1 MTGEIIVAHENTPK
15 PSLAQRTMHSHD
27 NYEIWYLISGD
38 ADFLVEGS
46 CYRLLPG
53 DLMLMRKG
61 EVHMFR
67 LRSGAPYE
75 RMHVNFDIS
84 ATLEAIGQ
92 SEVLNVFH
100 QRPLGKFNQ
109 YPAALFPNNTWRQD
123 MERLCR
129 AAEKDRLLYLLPL
142 LGELN
147 ECFAAV
153 QMTPTETRLDR
164 AAEILAFINANLKE
178 ELSLAEICSR
188 FFLSGNH
195 LNRIFKEAT
204 GTTVWRYITIK
215 RLFLAKEM
223 LAAGQKPTKVAR
235 AVGFKDYPTFF
246 RAFKKEFG
254 ASPKSSRRSVSLY
267 P

>member
-1 MTGEIIVAHENTPK
+1 MTGEITVAHESTPK
-15 PSLAQRTMHSHD
+15 PSLTQRKMHSHD

-46 CYRLLPG
+46 CYHLLPG

-75 RMHVNFDIS
+75 RMHVNFDVT
-84 ATLEAIGQ
+84 AALEAIGK
-92 SEVLNVFH
+92 SDVLNVFH
-100 QRPLGKFNQ
+100 ERPLGKFNRF
-109 YPAALFPNNTWRQD
+109 PAALFPENTWRRD
-123 MERLCR
+123 LERICH
-129 AAEKDRLLYLLPL
+129 APEKDRLLYLLPL
-142 LGELN
+142 IASLN
-147 ECFAAV
+147 ESF
-153 QMTPTETRLDR
+153 ETLRLSPAETKPDR

-178 ELSLAEICSR
+178 ELSLATLCSR

-215 RLFLAKEM
+215 RLFYAKEL

-235 AVGFKDYPTFF
+235 AAGFQDYPTFF
-246 RAFKKEFG
+246 RAFKKQFG
-254 ASPKSSRRSVSLY
+254 FSPKTFCE
-267 P
+267 